1 MAHTK
6 ASKPRGFRLQQQ
18 NQNNMLFLVE
28 KYHQDQVQLQTQTSA
43 AGAGGVLAK
52 GAGSSDL
59 NLNNRDAILHFI
71 KRNDTKFL
79 FSRMSSVKL
88 NDLVTNAIAEVRRGS
103 EAGDQEDDSDSGQE
117 CDDRWPTMEVPAA
130 SMNSMNR
137 SMLGVYR
144 QHMPPPTPGSAPV
157 PTTPSTQVPP
167 PTNGSQG
174 PSAEPE
180 LPPVEGKAPEA
191 PTSYPATPAKRR
203 HRDSST
209 TAEGTEAKK
218 AKRAA
223 AAIAAASE
231 KWATPTTRLSDMA
244 GIDGCIKDVLE
255 LVALPL
261 MHPEIFLHFGAQPPR
276 GILLHGP
283 PGCGKTMLAH
293 AIAGQAGVPFINISA
308 PSIVAGTS
316 GESELKLREL
326 FDEAKKLAPCVVFI
340 DEIDAI
346 APKRDTA
353 HRQMESRIVTQLLTS
368 FDDISMEKTDNK
380 PVIVIGA
387 TNRPDALD
395 VGLRRPGRF
404 DREISIG
411 VPDEKARTKILEKLC
426 SKLKMSGDLDVAQLA
441 KWTPGYV
448 GADLAALTAEA
459 GMSAVSRVVSTLYFT
474 TPAESRSETAVAGT
488 AVAAGIAD
496 GIAAMDI
503 DAEHTIAPAAA
514 VVPIPTAHPTLM
526 AVDPTSS
533 SVTVGSSVGDFL
545 EACPAPLNSAE
556 LEPFRITAQ
565 DFAVALKKVQPSA
578 KREGFATVPEV
589 SWEDIGALEHVRAEL
604 RKNVVEPIQHGEL
617 FQGIGIGKAQGV
629 LLYGPPGC
637 GKTLL
642 AKAVANE
649 SSCNFI
655 SVKGPEL
662 LNKYVGE
669 SEKAVRTVFARAQA
683 SSPCIVFFDEFDALC
698 PSRSNEGESQSS
710 SRLVNALLTEMD
722 GVQDRRQV
730 YVIAATNRPDM
741 IDPAMLRSGRLGK
754 PLYVDF
760 PDPSERADILR
771 AVTRRMPIGPTVSLA
786 AVADDARCD
795 GYSGADL
802 HALSTEAVGA
812 ALWER
817 VVENGGNYAGL
828 RPENVIVAQRH
839 FDLAFSKM
847 KPSVNK
853 DDRKRYRRL
862 RDKFSA
868 TANAASVKPFD
879 PPPEAPPGNETPD
892 GAQLC

>member
-1 MAHTK
+1 
-6 ASKPRGFRLQQQ
+6 
-18 NQNNMLFLVE
+18 MLFLVE
-28 KYHQDQVQLQTQTSA
+28 KYHQDQVQLQAAQTLATAGGGTSA
-43 AGAGGVLAK
+43 KSGGSIS
-52 GAGSSDL
+52 GDL
-59 NLNNRDAILHFI
+59 NLNNRDAILTFI
-71 KRNDTKFL
+71 KHNDKKFL
-79 FSRMSSVKL
+79 FTRMPSVKL
-88 NDLVTNAIAEVRRGS
+88 NDLLTGAIAEVRRGL
-103 EAGDQEDDSDSGQE
+103 EAGDDQDDDSDSGRE

-144 QHMPPPTPGSAPV
+144 QHMPPPTPGPATPAAMSAVSAPG
-157 PTTPSTQVPP
+157 TPVPP
-167 PTNGSQG
+167 NNGWQGTPTEPEFMPAVEQKAVVAEG
-174 PSAEPE
+174 PSA
-180 LPPVEGKAPEA
+180 
-191 PTSYPATPAKRR
+191 PATPAKRR
-203 HRDSST
+203 HKDSST
-209 TAEGTEAKK
+209 AEGSEAKK

-231 KWATPTTRLSDMA
+231 KWPTPTTRLSDMA

-326 FDEAKKLAPCVVFI
+326 FDEARKLAPCVVFI

-353 HRQMESRIVTQLLTS
+353 QRQMESRIVTQLLTS

-411 VPDEKARTKILEKLC
+411 VPDEKARAKILEKLC
-426 SKLKMSGDLDVAQLA
+426 SKLKLSGDLDVAQLA

-459 GMSAVSRVVSTLYFT
+459 GMSAVGRVVSTLNFT
-474 TPAESRSETAVAGT
+474 APTGDATAVLGT
-488 AVAAGIAD
+488 VAAGISD

-514 VVPIPTAHPTLM
+514 VLPVPAISATLM
-526 AVDPTSS
+526 VVDPTSS
-533 SVTVGSSVGDFL
+533 SVSAGLSVGDFL

-683 SSPCIVFFDEFDALC
+683 SSPCIIFFDEFDALC
-698 PSRSNEGESQSS
+698 PSRSNQGESQSS

-722 GVQDRRQV
+722 GVQERRQV

-771 AVTRRMPIGPTVSLA
+771 AVTRRMPIGPTVNLD
-786 AVADDARCD
+786 AVAGDARCD

-802 HALSTEAVGA
+802 HALSIEAVGA

-828 RPENVIVAQRH
+828 RPENVVVAQKH

-847 KPSVNK
+847 KPSVTK
-853 DDRKRYRRL
+853 DDRKRYKRL

-868 TANAASVKPFD
+868 TADAASVKPFD
-879 PPPEAPPGNETPD
+879 PPPEAPSGNENQD
-892 GAQLC
+892 GAQLCE